1 MKRNN
6 QTNNV
11 IKYPKQIHF
20 SIGFVIIGVIFF
32 YMLYHVFTYLTAN
45 NTTVY
50 EVTQGSISS
59 NLEYNALAIRSE
71 EIVTASSSGNILFL
85 ADSLSR
91 VGVKSNVY
99 ALDESGQFI
108 HDTDS
113 QSETDI
119 SIDSDSAN
127 SLQDYI
133 TSFSMDY
140 NQVDYNKVYTFK
152 NELSSQVEQ
161 IYNISSLNSK
171 SDAINIAVEQG
182 TFHYYTAPKPGLIS
196 YVIDG
201 YENIAI
207 DSVTDDLLNYSNYSS
222 TNLRN
227 LTTVSSGD
235 SLYKLITSDHW
246 SLLCQIDKS
255 LYDNLSDDS
264 YVQIEFLEDE
274 NRTWAAIT
282 PFEKDGQ
289 YYLQMDLDD
298 SLDRY
303 ADQRFIHIKLI
314 ENNISGLK
322 IPNSSIVTK
331 TFFTIPKDVFYQ
343 GSSNNDDLT
352 LIVKQN
358 EGNDVA
364 VSPTIYYETDDY
376 YYIDDEDVSDGDVL
390 IKPASS
396 DTYVVGTDTASLEG
410 VYNVNKGYAVFKQI
424 EVLYQNEDYSIIKT
438 GTEYGISMYDHIV
451 LQGEEVTENSIIN

>member
-1 MKRNN
+1 MGKNN

-20 SIGFVIIGVIFF
+20 SIGFVIIGVIFI

-45 NTTVY
+45 NTTIY

-71 EIVTASSSGNILFL
+71 EIVTATSSGNILFL
-85 ADSLSR
+85 ADSLSK

-108 HDTDS
+108 SSADFEGESDVT
-113 QSETDI
+113 
-119 SIDSDSAN
+119 IDADSAN

-133 TSFSMDY
+133 TSFSLDY
-140 NQVDYNKVYTFK
+140 NQVDYTKVYTFK

-161 IYNISSLNSK
+161 LYNISALNSK

-196 YVIDG
+196 YIVDG
-201 YENIAI
+201 YEAVTL
-207 DSVTDDLLNYSNYSS
+207 DSVTDDLLDYSNYSAN
-222 TNLRN
+222 NLRN
-227 LTTVSSGD
+227 LTTVASGD
-235 SLYKLITSDHW
+235 ALYKLITSDKW
-246 SLLCQIDKS
+246 SLICKIDKS
-255 LYDNLSDDS
+255 LFDSLSDDS

-282 PFEKDGQ
+282 PYEKDGA

-303 ADQRFIHIKLI
+303 ADQRFVHIKLI

-331 TFFTIPKDVFYQ
+331 TFFTIPKDVFYS
-343 GSSNNDDLT
+343 GSNNDDLT
-352 LIVKQN
+352 LVIKKTD
-358 EGNDVA
+358 GNDIS
-364 VSPTIYYETDDY
+364 VSPTIYYETEDY
-376 YYIDDEDVSDGDVL
+376 YYIDNESVNNGDIV

-396 DTYVVGTDTASLEG
+396 DTYVIGTDTASLEG